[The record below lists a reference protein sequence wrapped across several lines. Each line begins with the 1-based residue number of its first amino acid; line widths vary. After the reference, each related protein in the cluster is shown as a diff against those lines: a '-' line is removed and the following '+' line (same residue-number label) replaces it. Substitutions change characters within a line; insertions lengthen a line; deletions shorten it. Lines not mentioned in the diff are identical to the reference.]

1 MSDSRR
7 LLVATLVLI
16 VGVLAAFAIPPGTCS
31 QGELVEDSVESE
43 TYTCR
48 VMYDVFVAAR
58 SLIVLKYVTAVVSVL
73 VAAAVAAPVVVRRR
87 RESTRVAERRQAHEE
102 PDAGDQMGIQR
113 LDEQ

>member
-31 QGELVEDSVESE
+31 QGELVEDSAESG

-73 VAAAVAAPVVVRRR
+73 VAAAFAAPVVVRRR
-87 RESTRVAERRQAHEE
+87 RESTRLGRRQAHEE
-102 PDAGDQMGIQR
+102 QDTGDQIGIQQ